1 LVFATS
7 ILQGRFMSY
16 IEMRRNCCCVLT
28 ENILI
33 LSMAVIVSLC
43 SLAQNAAAQS
53 ATKSPV
59 IRPKVIVVVYFEV
72 GKDTGDTPG
81 ELQFWVERDHL
92 DRVIEVPGMSRA
104 VRANADGSEVAMAV
118 GPGNIRPG
126 VNLMAFGLNPQFDLR
141 KSYWLINGIA
151 GVSPREMSLA
161 SAVWTDYV
169 VNGDLAHE
177 IDPREM
183 PQDWPDG
190 FYALDQSK
198 PDEQPRVPAGSA
210 EDVRTWPKQGAH
222 SDSSG
227 SVVRMNPALLAWAY
241 GLTRDMKLPE
251 TEQMRS
257 LEARYQGFPA
267 AQEPPTVKVG
277 ANLAGET
284 FWHGAKMDE
293 WAHRW
298 VRYMTDGQASF
309 GSTAMNDSGS
319 MVALAALTRAGRADW
334 NRALVLRTGSNFDMQ
349 APDETAEQSANRERH
364 GGYTAYEP
372 SLESAYLVGSRVVK
386 ALIGGWRKYEANLP
400 SGVSLPPV

>member
-1 LVFATS
+1 
-7 ILQGRFMSY
+7 M
-16 IEMRRNCCCVLT
+16 IETNMQREWRGWLRAIRPVLC
-28 ENILI
+28 IAVI
-33 LSMAVIVSLC
+33 LSWGCAL
-43 SLAQNAAAQS
+43 QNAAAQTN
-53 ATKSPV
+53 AKTFV
-59 IRPKVIVVVYFEV
+59 MRPKVIVVVYFEV

-92 DRVIEVPGMSRA
+92 DRVIDVPGMSRA
-104 VRANADGSEVAMAV
+104 VRANADGSELAMAV

-177 IDPREM
+177 IDSREM
-183 PQDWPDG
+183 PEAWPDG
-190 FYALDQSK
+190 FYALNK
-198 PDEQPRVPAGSA
+198 TMPDEQPRVPAGSD

-222 SDSSG
+222 ANSTG

-251 TEQMRS
+251 NEPMRA
-257 LEARYQGFPA
+257 LDARFEGYPA
-267 AQEPPTVKVG
+267 AQQPPMVKVG
-277 ANLAGET
+277 ANLAAET

-298 VRYMTDGQASF
+298 IRYVTDGQASF
-309 GSTAMNDSGS
+309 ASSAMNDSGS

-349 APDETAEQSANRERH
+349 APDETAEQSANRESH
-364 GGYTAYEP
+364 GGYTAYLP
-372 SLESAYLVGSRVVK
+372 SLESAYQVGSRVVI
-386 ALIGGWRKYEANLP
+386 ALLSDWQHNRETIP
-400 SGVSLPPV
+400 SRVP